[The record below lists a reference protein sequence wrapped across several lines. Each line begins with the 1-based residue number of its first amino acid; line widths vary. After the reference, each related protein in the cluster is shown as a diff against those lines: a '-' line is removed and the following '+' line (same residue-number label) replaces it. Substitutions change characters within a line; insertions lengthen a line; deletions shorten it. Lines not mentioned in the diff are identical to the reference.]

1 MANNDWQQ
9 LTAEISAMKTEV
21 ALLRKD
27 IMQLKA
33 HSEKTN
39 EALRRMIEKRKDNQK
54 RIDRLERFLEDKFE
68 AYYQEG

>member
-1 MANNDWQQ
+1 MANDDWQQ
-9 LTAEISAMKTEV
+9 LTVEISAMKTEV

>member
-1 MANNDWQQ
+1 MANDDWQQ
-9 LTAEISAMKTEV
+9 LTVEISAIKTEV

-68 AYYQEG
+68 EYYQEG